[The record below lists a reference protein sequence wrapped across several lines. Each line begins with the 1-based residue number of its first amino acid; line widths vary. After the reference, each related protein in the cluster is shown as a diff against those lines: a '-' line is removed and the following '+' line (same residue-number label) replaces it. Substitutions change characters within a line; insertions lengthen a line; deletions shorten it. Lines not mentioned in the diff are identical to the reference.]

1 MSYEKAK
8 LVVEGLIEAG
18 MVHPTAKYDI
28 MMTMIAVVSDAEHI
42 IIDSLSPK
50 HGR

>member
-1 MSYEKAK
+1 MSYEKARRIVDG
-8 LVVEGLIEAG
+8 LVEAG
-18 MVHPTAKYDI
+18 MVHPSAKYDI

-50 HGR
+50 HG